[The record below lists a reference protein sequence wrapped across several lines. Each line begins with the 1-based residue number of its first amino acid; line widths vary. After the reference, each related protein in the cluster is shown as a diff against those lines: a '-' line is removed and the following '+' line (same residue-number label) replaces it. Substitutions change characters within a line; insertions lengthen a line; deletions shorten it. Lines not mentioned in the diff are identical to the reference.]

1 MQTRTLLLWAGV
13 ALTLTTAVMVATG
26 QTPANSWVPVK
37 SIDFSPQHD
46 AMILNFDGT
55 LSRMDEPW
63 FQAKQIAPGT
73 WQILSDGDFMYL
85 VEGSD
90 EALMID
96 GGYGVGNSREF
107 AQGLTKQPLRFVANT
122 HSHFDHVANNAYF
135 DKAYMSAGTKA
146 ELPMPS
152 AAFEGI
158 NFQKDYPIEV
168 IGDAFQFHLG
178 NRDLEAILLGNH
190 TPGGTAYLDRKQ
202 RILFSGDEIMA
213 QQGIPLRVSVAQFER
228 IMQKLA
234 AHRKDFDT
242 LCAGWEILDASWVD
256 KYLALA
262 QYILAGHQ
270 GEPAS
275 QAPPAPPVTN
285 WRSSVV
291 PNVPAGTVVY
301 YTHIPRSN
309 MAAGPRAGQGRGGG
323 RGAPDPNI
331 YRMSYGG
338 ATVTYDI
345 RRVND

>member
-1 MQTRTLLLWAGV
+1 MFPACA
-13 ALTLTTAVMVATG
+13 ALALGAVVMMATA
-26 QTPANSWVPVK
+26 QTPASSWVPVK
-37 SIDFSPQHD
+37 AIDFSPQHN

-55 LSRMDEPW
+55 LSRMDEEW
-63 FQAKQIAPGT
+63 FQAKKLAPGT

-85 VEGSD
+85 VEGD
-90 EALMID
+90 TEAIMID

-107 AQGLTKQPLRFVANT
+107 AQGLTKKPLHFVANT

-158 NFQKDYPIEV
+158 NFPRNYPIEV
-168 IGDAFQFHLG
+168 IGDGFQFHLG

-202 RILFSGDEIMA
+202 RILFVGDEIMA

-234 AHRKDFDT
+234 AHRKEFDT
-242 LCAGWEILDASWVD
+242 MYAGWEIVDATWVD

-262 QYILAGHQ
+262 QYILAGNK

-275 QAPPAPPVTN
+275 QAPAPWPVTN

-291 PNVPAGTVVY
+291 PNVPAGTIVY
-301 YTHIPRSN
+301 YRHVPRTN
-309 MAAGPRAGQGRGGG
+309 MAAGPGAGQGRAGG
-323 RGAPDPNI
+323 RGAPDPNT
-331 YRMSYGG
+331 YRMTYGG

-345 RRVND
+345 RKVRD